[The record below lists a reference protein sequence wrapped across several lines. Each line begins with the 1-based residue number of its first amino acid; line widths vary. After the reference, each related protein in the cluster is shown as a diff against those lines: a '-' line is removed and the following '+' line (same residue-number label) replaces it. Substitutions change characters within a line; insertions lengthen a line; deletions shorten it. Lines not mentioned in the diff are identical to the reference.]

1 MSEVKIVRFKT
12 GEEILCENS
21 VSSHTKRTH
30 IKNGLMIVP
39 TEQSIGFIP
48 FMVYADLPDNTFSV
62 KSSHVLWV
70 VDPVSDLVDRHQE
83 TFSPIVTPP
92 ESKIIVP

>member
-1 MSEVKIVRFKT
+1 MSEVKIVRLKT
-12 GEEILCENS
+12 GEEILCEYS

-30 IKNGLMIVP
+30 LKNGLMIVHS
-39 TEQSIGFIP
+39 EQSIGFIP

-62 KSSHVLWV
+62 KSRHVLWV
-70 VDPVSDLVDRHQE
+70 VDPATELIDRHQE

>member
-1 MSEVKIVRFKT
+1 MKIVRLKT
-12 GEEILCENS
+12 GEEILCEYS
-21 VSSHTKRTH
+21 VSEHRKMTH

>member
-1 MSEVKIVRFKT
+1 MSEVKIVRLKT
-12 GEEILCENS
+12 GEEILCEYR
-21 VSSHTKRTH
+21 VSEHRKMTH

-70 VDPVSDLVDRHQE
+70 VDPATELIDRHQE

>member
-1 MSEVKIVRFKT
+1 MSEVKIVRLKT
-12 GEEILCENS
+12 GEEILCEYR
-21 VSSHTKRTH
+21 VSEHRKMTH

>member
-1 MSEVKIVRFKT
+1 MSEVKIVRLKT
-12 GEEILCENS
+12 GEEILCEYR
-21 VSSHTKRTH
+21 VSEHRKMTH
-30 IKNGLMIVP
+30 IKNGLIIVP
-39 TEQSIGFIP
+39 TETAIGFVP

-70 VDPVSDLVDRHQE
+70 VDPATELIEKHQE
-83 TFSPIVTPP
+83 TFSTIVTPP

>member
-1 MSEVKIVRFKT
+1 MSEVNIVRLKT
-12 GEEILCENS
+12 GEEILCEYS

-70 VDPVSDLVDRHQE
+70 VDPATELIDRHQE

>member
-1 MSEVKIVRFKT
+1 MSEVKIVRLKT
-12 GEEILCENS
+12 GEEILCEYR
-21 VSSHTKRTH
+21 VSEHRKMTH

-83 TFSPIVTPP
+83 TFNTIVAP

>member
-1 MSEVKIVRFKT
+1 MEIKIVRLKT
-12 GEEILCENS
+12 GEEILCEYS
-21 VSSHTKRTH
+21 VSEHRKMVH

-39 TEQSIGFIP
+39 TETAIGFVP
-48 FMVYADLPDNTFSV
+48 FMVYAELLDNTFTV

-70 VDPVSDLVDRHQE
+70 VDPVAELIEKHQD
-83 TFSPIVTPP
+83 TFSTIVTP

>member
-1 MSEVKIVRFKT
+1 MSEVKIVRLKT
-12 GEEILCENS
+12 GEEILCEYS
-21 VSSHTKRTH
+21 VSEHRKMTH

-83 TFSPIVTPP
+83 TFNTIVAP
-92 ESKIIVP
+92 ESNNIVP